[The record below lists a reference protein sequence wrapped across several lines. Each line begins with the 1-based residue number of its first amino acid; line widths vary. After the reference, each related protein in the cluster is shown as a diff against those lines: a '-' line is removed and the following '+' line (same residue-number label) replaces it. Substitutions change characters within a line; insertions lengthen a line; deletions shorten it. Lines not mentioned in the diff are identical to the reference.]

1 MKRIEVV
8 VFTNLLILFYWIKSN
23 KSLERCHWTFRMLV
37 SLYFRVRMTK
47 EFYFTLE
54 LYSIKIKKELPSE
67 VIIFTNL
74 LFSFEKQL
82 RVGSKSNKS
91 NVVIE
96 FFIQFSK
103 KRQFLSELSKFYCRQ
118 KSSLHL
124 R

>member
-1 MKRIEVV
+1 
-8 VFTNLLILFYWIKSN
+8 
-23 KSLERCHWTFRMLV
+23 MLV

-103 KRQFLSELSKFYCRQ
+103 KRQFSSELSKFYCRQ